1 MKKYERENIIRAYNN
16 LVTAKRRICDYGLLS
31 RGGIALNISDDDYFV
46 LKPFLNASYKEIYT
60 IGEVETRTTGSI
72 RSFFTE
78 IITSDGSRDL
88 AFINQRNQF
97 DFFTHLRTMV
107 EDVTGPLLQ
116 RTKSEHLYIEEDD

>member
-16 LVTAKRRICDYGLLS
+16 LVTAKRRICDYELLP
-31 RGGIALNISDDDYFV
+31 RGGVALNISDDDYCI

-60 IGEVETRTTGSI
+60 IGEVEARTTGSI

-97 DFFTHLRTMV
+97 DFFTHLRAMV

-116 RTKSEHLYIEEDD
+116 STKSEHLYIEEVD

>member
-16 LVTAKRRICDYGLLS
+16 LVTAKRRICDYKLLP
-31 RGGIALNISDDDYFV
+31 RGGVALTVSDDDYRI

-60 IGEVETRTTGSI
+60 IGEVEARTTGSI

-78 IITSDGSRDL
+78 IITSDDSRDL
-88 AFINQRNQF
+88 VFIDQRNQF

>member
-60 IGEVETRTTGSI
+60 IGEVEARTTGSI

-78 IITSDGSRDL
+78 IITSDDSRDL
-88 AFINQRNQF
+88 VFINQRNQF
-97 DFFTHLRTMV
+97 DFFTHLRAMV
-107 EDVTGPLLQ
+107 EDVTGPLFQ
-116 RTKSEHLYIEEDD
+116 RTKSEHLYIEEED